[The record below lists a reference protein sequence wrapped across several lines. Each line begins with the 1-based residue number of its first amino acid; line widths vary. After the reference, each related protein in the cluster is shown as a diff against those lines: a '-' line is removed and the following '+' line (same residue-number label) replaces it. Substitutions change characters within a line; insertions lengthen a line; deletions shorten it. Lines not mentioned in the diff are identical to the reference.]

1 MRYKGEENMIKNDI
15 MHVRINK
22 DVKGILKAIAGEKG
36 LTLSSLVGLIV
47 IEYLRDSKKIKESV
61 E

>member
-1 MRYKGEENMIKNDI
+1 MIKNDI
-15 MHVRINK
+15 IHIRINK
-22 DVKGILKAIAGEKG
+22 DVKEKLRIIAGAKG

-47 IEYLRDSKKIKESV
+47 IEYLSNSEEVKELV

>member
-1 MRYKGEENMIKNDI
+1 MIKNDI
-15 MHVRINK
+15 MHIRINNNIK
-22 DVKGILKAIAGEKG
+22 EKLRAIAEEKG

-47 IEYLRDSKKIKESV
+47 IEYLSDSKEVKELV